1 MRKQRICVIGNFS
14 GRNAGDAA
22 ILDGLMED
30 VHRLAKDVVFDV
42 PTINPGFVRRQYPG
56 LPVEPRGMLPW
67 NLSVK
72 IFGWPILA
80 AIMRSDLVL
89 VTDAILFDR
98 KLFNPLYNYLSTMA
112 LVLPLARRLGK
123 PVILYNVSLGPVS
136 TRAGIA
142 CLRRV
147 LGAADH
153 VVVRDRES
161 LEICER
167 AGLSIANPID
177 GADCALN
184 VTPTTG
190 AALDRLFADE
200 DLCPDGKPFF
210 TVNINSYLDVFLK
223 RDQRAGE
230 DAFVGIMAD
239 TLDRLI
245 EELDARMVMVE
256 TQPMDLT
263 LAGKVFARIRA
274 RDSIR
279 MIDNR
284 RYSHRDIAGVFSR
297 AQMHIGMRTH
307 SLILAT
313 SVHTPVVGIICTPKN
328 RGYMRSIAQDAFMI
342 EFDDFSRENLLALCR
357 QLWNQREQVRTALG
371 RIIPVEQEK
380 ARATARLL
388 LPWLEQGDR
397 L

>member
-1 MRKQRICVIGNFS
+1 MSTKRICVIGNFS

-30 VHRLAKDVVFDV
+30 VHEIAKDVAFDV

-80 AIMRSDLVL
+80 SILRSDVVV

-98 KLFNPLYNYLSTMA
+98 KLFNPLYNYLSTMS
-112 LVLPLARRLGK
+112 LVLPLARRWGK
-123 PVILYNVSLGPVS
+123 PVVLYNVSLGPVS
-136 TRAGIA
+136 SKAGIA

-153 VVVRDRES
+153 VVVRDQES
-161 LEICER
+161 LVICER
-167 AGLSIANPID
+167 AGLTIDNPIE

-184 VTPTTG
+184 ITPTTG
-190 AALDRLFADE
+190 DELDRIFKEE
-200 DLCPDGKPFF
+200 DLNPDGKPFF

-230 DAFVGIMAD
+230 SEFIEIMAK
-239 TLDRLI
+239 TIDRLI
-245 EELDARMVMVE
+245 DKLDARMVMVE

-263 LAGKVFARIRA
+263 LAGKVFERIQS
-274 RDSIR
+274 RDAIR

-297 AQMHIGMRTH
+297 AEMHIGMRTH

-328 RGYMRSIAQDAFMI
+328 RGYMCSIAQDKRMI
-342 EFDDFSRENLLALCR
+342 EFDDFTQENLMSICLE
-357 QLWNQREQVRTALG
+357 LWEQRADVRTELS

-388 LPWLEQGDR
+388 PSLLNKGEDA
-397 L
+397 